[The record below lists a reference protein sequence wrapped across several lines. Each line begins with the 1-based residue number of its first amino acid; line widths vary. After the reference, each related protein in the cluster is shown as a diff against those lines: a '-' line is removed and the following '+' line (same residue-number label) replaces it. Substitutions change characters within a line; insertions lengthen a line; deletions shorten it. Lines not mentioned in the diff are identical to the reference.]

1 MEIKQIKAQLSIETV
16 LNQYNIKVNKNHHA
30 KCPFHKD
37 SKPSLRIYPET
48 NTYTC
53 FGCDKT
59 GDTIQFIQDFE
70 ALAGQAITKHQ
81 AIMKAR
87 ELIGA
92 VPTTK
97 QKTTPMIKEEV
108 KEVSPFGGDL
118 EGAFIKFKQS
128 LHRSKKAIAY
138 LEERGIYDVKLE
150 QGYNNG
156 TQFKQLKNCIIYPLK
171 NEQNEIVS
179 LYGRNIFS
187 SLGGDAKGRGAT
199 GTHYYTANRK
209 GLYPKYPSKETQV
222 IILTESI
229 IDSVTL
235 QKYTNFETL
244 ALYGTNGL
252 TEEHKKA
259 LQQIENLQEVI
270 LFFDGDEAGGN
281 ATDKYSKELNQLFNN
296 LSISKIDC
304 PKDEDVNSLV
314 QSHEPSILEYLISK
328 RVNLYGCE
336 TEFIKEPVRN
346 ELNIENQ
353 DYITYQSGNILIAVL
368 GGINLFSLDK
378 LKVTLRITRTDNPS
392 PIYNIRQSN
401 LDLYNDD
408 ATEKFIRKVAE
419 KLELGTREIQY
430 AIAELI
436 NGLEDYRL
444 RQADAQKPQ
453 KKKLRELTELRKQKA
468 IAFLKGEKL
477 LQNTNDLI
485 GKTGMIGEENNRLL
499 MYLVFTSRLREQPLH
514 VISLGAS
521 GTGKTYLQE
530 KISELIPEEHKLE
543 ITALSENALYY
554 FDRKELQNKLI
565 LIEDLDGAQDDKILY
580 AIRELMSKRK
590 ISKTIPIKD
599 AKGNLKT
606 VTLTVEGPICLAGT
620 TTKEKIYEDNAN
632 RSLLIYLDNSKQQ
645 KEGIMQYQQNI
656 SAGKINKQ
664 EENNAREFLKD
675 VQWLL
680 EKVKVVNPYA
690 TKLNIPETVFKPLR
704 TNTHYLSF
712 IETVT
717 FYHQYQRERKQDE
730 QGNYYIETTLE
741 DIEQANKLLK
751 TVLLAKSDELTKA
764 CRDFLETIKE
774 RFLKGDKTTFYKSE
788 IRKQMR
794 INPHNLKYYLSQ
806 LVQYGYLKVIGGNP
820 RSTGYEYEL
829 TSKDEYIK
837 LNQSIDNALDKALEE
852 IREVDNVDNCGEL
865 TQLASQVSE
874 IQNV

>member
-1 MEIKQIKAQLSIETV
+1 MNLLFTFAFKLMKILVAKYSSMKISEIKSQLSIITV
-16 LNQYNIKVNKNHHA
+16 LENYNLNINKNHHC

-37 SKPSLRIYPET
+37 NKPSLRIYPET

-59 GDTIQFIQDFE
+59 GDVIQFIQDFE
-70 ALAGQAITKHQ
+70 KITKHQ
-81 AIMKAR
+81 AINKAK

-92 VPTTK
+92 TE
-97 QKTTPMIKEEV
+97 IKLPKMKNETQEDISF
-108 KEVSPFGGDL
+108 KELFP
-118 EGAFIKFKQS
+118 KFKQS
-128 LHRSKKAIAY
+128 LHRTKKAIAY

-179 LYGRNIFS
+179 FYGRNI
-187 SLGGDAKGRGAT
+187 GKA

-209 GLYPKYPSKETQV
+209 GLYPKYPNKETQV

-229 IDSVTL
+229 IDSATL
-235 QKYTNFETL
+235 QKYTPFETL
-244 ALYGTNGL
+244 ALYGTNGF
-252 TEEHKKA
+252 TSEHKTA

-270 LFFDGDEAGGN
+270 LFFDGDEAGEK
-281 ATDKYSKELNQLFNN
+281 AIQEHSKTLNELFRN
-296 LSISKIDC
+296 LSISKINC
-304 PKDEDVNSLV
+304 PQGEDINSLV
-314 QSHEPSILEYLISK
+314 ISHSPEILEHLINE
-328 RVNLYGCE
+328 RETLYGCE
-336 TEFIKEPVRN
+336 TEFITEQTAPISS
-346 ELNIENQ
+346 EFNIENQ
-353 DYITYQSGNILIAVL
+353 DYITYTKEPLQIAVL

-419 KLELGTREIQY
+419 RLELGTREIQY

-444 RQADAQKPQ
+444 RQVDAQKPQ

-468 IAFLKGEKL
+468 IEFLRGENL
-477 LQNTNDLI
+477 LQRTNELI
-485 GKTGMIGEENNRLL
+485 GKTGMVGEENNRLL

-514 VISLGAS
+514 IISLGAS

-530 KISELIPEEHKLE
+530 KIADLIPEEHKLE

-606 VTLTVEGPICLAGT
+606 ITLTVEGPICLAGT

-632 RSLLIYLDNSKQQ
+632 RSLLIYLDNSKEQ
-645 KEGIMQYQQNI
+645 KEGIMNYQQNI
-656 SAGKINKQ
+656 SAGKINKK

-690 TKLNIPETVFKPLR
+690 TQLNIPETVFKPLR
-704 TNTHYLSF
+704 TNTHYLAF

-717 FYHQYQRERKQDE
+717 FYHQYQRERKKDE

-774 RFLKGDKTTFYKSE
+774 RFLEGDKTTFYKSE
-788 IRKQMR
+788 IRKKMR
-794 INPHNLKYYLSQ
+794 INPNNLKYYLSQ
-806 LVQYGYLKVIGGNP
+806 LVQYGYLKVIGGNKY
-820 RSTGYEYEL
+820 RGGYEYEL
-829 TSKDEYIK
+829 TSKEEYVQ
-837 LNQSIDNALDKALEE
+837 LNESIDNVLDTALNNL
-852 IREVDNVDNCGEL
+852 RNRG
-865 TQLASQVSE
+865 
-874 IQNV
+874 

>member
-1 MEIKQIKAQLSIETV
+1 MEIKQIKEQLSIETV
-16 LNQYNIKVNKNHHA
+16 LNEYNISVNNNNHA

-37 SKPSLRIYPET
+37 NKPSLRIYPNT

-59 GDTIQFIQDFE
+59 GDAIQFIQE
-70 ALAGQAITKHQ
+70 IENCTKHQ
-81 AIMKAR
+81 AIKKAK
-87 ELIGA
+87 ELIGTA
-92 VPTTK
+92 EIKPL
-97 QKTTPMIKEEV
+97 KTTTEIQEAINFTELFP
-108 KEVSPFGGDL
+108 
-118 EGAFIKFKQS
+118 KFKQS

-150 QGYNNG
+150 QGYNSGGIYKN
-156 TQFKQLKNCIIYPLK
+156 LKNCIIYPLK

-179 LYGRNIFS
+179 LYGRNI
-187 SLGGDAKGRGAT
+187 AKT

-209 GLYPKYPSKETQV
+209 GLYPKYPNKETQV
-222 IILTESI
+222 IVLTESI

-252 TEEHKKA
+252 TNEHLEA
-259 LQQIENLQEVI
+259 LKRIENLKEVI
-270 LFFDGDEAGGN
+270 LFFDGDEAGEK
-281 ATDKYSKELNQLFNN
+281 AIQEHSKTLNQLFNN
-296 LSISKIDC
+296 LSISKINC
-304 PKDEDVNSLV
+304 PQGEDINSLV
-314 QSHEPSILEYLISK
+314 QSHEPSILEHLISE
-328 RVNLYGCE
+328 RVNLYGSE
-336 TEFIKEPVRN
+336 TEFVAEQAEPVSN
-346 ELNIENQ
+346 ELNTENQ
-353 DYITYQSGNILIAVL
+353 DYITYQNNNILIAVL
-368 GGINLFSLDK
+368 GGVNLFSLDK

-408 ATEKFIRKVAE
+408 STEKFTRKVAE
-419 KLELGTREIQY
+419 RLELGTREIQY

-444 RQADAQKPQ
+444 RQVDAQKPQ

-468 IAFLKGEKL
+468 IEFLKGENL

-485 GKTGMIGEENNRLL
+485 GKTGMVGEVNNRLL

-514 VISLGAS
+514 IISLGAS

-530 KISELIPEEHKLE
+530 KISDLIPEEHKLE

-554 FDRKELQNKLI
+554 FDRTELKNKLV

-606 VTLTVEGPICLAGT
+606 ITLTVEGPICLAGT

-645 KEGIMQYQQNI
+645 KEGIMSYQQNS

-690 TKLNIPETVFKPLR
+690 TMLNIPETVFKPLR
-704 TNTHYLSF
+704 TNTHYLAF

-717 FYHQYQRERKQDE
+717 FYHQYQRERKKDE

-764 CRDFLETIKE
+764 CRDFLEL
-774 RFLKGDKTTFYKSE
+774 LKTYLSKHQKKSFYSKE
-788 IRKQMR
+788 IRKAYR
-794 INPHNLKYYLSQ
+794 FAPTTLNRYLSD
-806 LVQYGYLKVIGGNP
+806 LNRYGYLSVIGGNKA
-820 RSTGYEYEL
+820 RGYEYEL
-829 TSKDEYIK
+829 LNTEEYENLKNCIE
-837 LNQSIDNALDKALEE
+837 SALDKALEDIKAIMSE
-852 IREVDNVDNCGEL
+852 PVNHSDPVEL
-865 TQLASQVSE
+865 VG
-874 IQNV
+874 N

>member
-1 MEIKQIKAQLSIETV
+1 MEIAEIKKQLQITTV
-16 LNQYNIKVNKNHHA
+16 LNQYNITLNNNNHA

-37 SKPSLRIYPET
+37 NKPSLRIYPKT

-70 ALAGQAITKHQ
+70 KISKHQ
-81 AIMKAR
+81 AIEKAKSLLLIDNG
-87 ELIGA
+87 ELKIDNS
-92 VPTTK
+92 
-97 QKTTPMIKEEV
+97 KTMIIEKVNFEELF
-108 KEVSPFGGDL
+108 P
-118 EGAFIKFKQS
+118 KFKQS

-138 LEERGIYDVKLE
+138 LKERGIYDVKLE

-156 TQFKQLKNCIIYPLK
+156 TAFKQLKNCIIYPLR

-179 LYGRNIFS
+179 FYGRNI
-187 SLGGDAKGRGAT
+187 GKT

-209 GLYPKYPSKETQV
+209 GLYPKYPHLRSTTDGQANKETQV

-229 IDSVTL
+229 IDSATL

-244 ALYGTNGL
+244 ALYGTNGF
-252 TEEHKKA
+252 TSEHKQA

-270 LFFDGDEAGGN
+270 LFFDGDEAGEK
-281 ATDKYSKELNQLFNN
+281 AIQEHSKTLNELFNN
-296 LSISKIDC
+296 LTISKINC
-304 PKDEDVNSLV
+304 PQGEDVNSLV
-314 QSHEPSILEYLISK
+314 ISHSPEILEHLISE
-328 RVNLYGCE
+328 RENLYGCE
-336 TEFIKEPVRN
+336 TEFITEQKEPISK
-346 ELNIENQ
+346 ELNTENQ
-353 DYITYQSGNILIAVL
+353 DYITYQNNNILVAVL

-419 KLELGTREIQY
+419 RLELGTREIQY

-444 RQADAQKPQ
+444 RQVDAQKPQ

-468 IAFLKGEKL
+468 IEFLKGEKL

-485 GKTGMIGEENNRLL
+485 GKTGMVGEVDNRLL

-514 VISLGAS
+514 IISLGAS

-530 KISELIPEEHKLE
+530 KIADLIPEEHKLE

-554 FDRKELQNKLI
+554 FDRTELKNKLI

-656 SAGKINKQ
+656 SAGKINKK

-690 TKLNIPETVFKPLR
+690 TMLNIPETVFKPLR
-704 TNTHYLSF
+704 TNTHYLAF

-717 FYHQYQRERKQDE
+717 FYHQYQRERKKDE

-764 CRDFLETIKE
+764 CRDFLEVLKAYLKKGNSQSFYAKE
-774 RFLKGDKTTFYKSE
+774 LRAK
-788 IRKQMR
+788 MR
-794 INPHNLKYYLSQ
+794 INPKTLSRYLYDLQS
-806 LVQYGYLKVIGGNP
+806 YGYIKIIGGNKY
-820 RSTGYEYEL
+820 RTGFEYEVINQ
-829 TSKDEYIK
+829 DEYQNLKDNIT
-837 LNQSIDNALDKALEE
+837 NALDKALEE
-852 IREVDNVDNCGEL
+852 IK
-865 TQLASQVSE
+865 SE
-874 IQNV
+874 YLSTSLVPQ